1 MKNILPLTCFSLL
14 LVSTPT
20 QAALVFSDDF
30 ESYTSG
36 QAITTTNWTNVLTGT
51 SPGAV
56 DSATVFVQ
64 TDTSNQFGLG
74 TGNQYVD
81 LWDNSPPAAAPG
93 EPNSIWLTR
102 TGLGTALA
110 GGVATLNMDIIE
122 PSGTFTGRILIGIGD
137 NIMAANDRANN
148 INWNENPADT
158 STFGGFSVDRDQL
171 YNLNVVFNNN
181 LASIQY
187 DSPTGLQT
195 LDATS
200 ADIWL
205 DGVLVVENVTQD
217 RTWDGGTAIDA
228 IGFRSFSGDL
238 QRLLVDNFSV
248 YDEAIVVP
256 EPSTAFLGMA
266 SLFGFLA
273 MRRRKA

>member
-1 MKNILPLTCFSLL
+1 MKKILPYSCLILALSSFSATAGLI
-14 LVSTPT
+14 
-20 QAALVFSDDF
+20 FSDDF

-36 QAITTTNWTNVLTGT
+36 QEIPTTNWTNVLSGN

-64 TDTSNQFGLG
+64 TDTTNQFGLG
-74 TGNQYVD
+74 TSNQYVD
-81 LWDNSPPAAAPG
+81 LWDNSPPTSAPG
-93 EPNSIWLTR
+93 EPNSVYLTR

-122 PSGTFTGRILIGIGD
+122 PAGTFTGRILIGIGEGV
-137 NIMAANDRANN
+137 MAASDRANN
-148 INWNENPADT
+148 INWNENPVDN
-158 STFGGFSVDRDQL
+158 SSFGGFSVDRDRL
-171 YNLNVVFNNN
+171 YNLNVVYNNN
-181 LASIQY
+181 LTSIQY
-187 DSPTGLQT
+187 DSPDGLQT

-205 DGVLVVENVTQD
+205 DGVLVVENITQD

-256 EPSTAFLGMA
+256 EPSTAVLGVA
-266 SLFGFLA
+266 SLFGLLA